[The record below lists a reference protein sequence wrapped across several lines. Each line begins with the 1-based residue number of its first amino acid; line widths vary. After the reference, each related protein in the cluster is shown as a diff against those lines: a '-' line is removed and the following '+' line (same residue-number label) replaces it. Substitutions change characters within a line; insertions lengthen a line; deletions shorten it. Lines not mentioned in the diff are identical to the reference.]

1 MAIPSKQIGWSN
13 ESNLLWEIA
22 KEIEQINGIVGAG
35 KSTGT
40 SATGNSGIPSKQ
52 IGWSQEEYLLYIVL
66 KQLARLRQTL
76 A

>member
-1 MAIPSKQIGWSN
+1 MAIPSKQIGWSQ
-13 ESNLLWEIA
+13 ESYLIWEIA

-35 KSTGT
+35 KPNGT
-40 SATGNSGIPSKQ
+40 SATGNVGIRSKQ
-52 IGWSQEEYLLYIVL
+52 IGWSQEENLLYEVL